1 MTINA
6 PLLVVALLNLGFVL
20 GLLLNLGGL
29 LTWVERKQAAVMANR
44 IGANRAYIP
53 IPLPGKGGIRWYK
66 GFTLIGLFHGIA
78 DAIKMLT
85 KEDYSPP
92 FADKFIYNIAP
103 WFAVIPVL
111 VTFAV
116 VPFGGPFQPGVMMGE
131 VLSTFGLTSLG
142 ASVSDFFGT
151 TTYQLQLADLNV
163 GLLFVFAM
171 GGTGIFSAALAG
183 WSSNNKY
190 SLMGALRSSSQMIS
204 YEVFMGMAILGIL
217 MIYGTVDM
225 GLIAQKQGALWF
237 GFIPTWGVFVQPHM
251 FVIFLVAL
259 MAENKRVPFDM
270 PEAESELVAGYFTEY
285 SAMKMGLFMMSEFI
299 EIAVI
304 SGLVT
309 TLFFGSY
316 HLPGVH
322 AATDAWYWASH
333 GGAASAMNVIWGM
346 EVPHFAV
353 VGLRVLTF
361 LGKLFFFC
369 WFLVLIRWTLP
380 KFRYDQVMRL
390 GWKILLPISLVNLVI
405 TAAVLLVIGS

>member
-1 MTINA
+1 MTIDG
-6 PLLVVALLNLGFVL
+6 PFVVVAVLNLAFVL
-20 GLLLNLGGL
+20 GLLLNMGGL

-53 IPLPGKGGIRWYK
+53 IPIPGKGGIRWYK
-66 GFTLIGLFHGIA
+66 RFTLIGLFHGIA

-85 KEDYSPP
+85 KEDYTPP
-92 FADKFIYNIAP
+92 FVDKFIYNIAP
-103 WFAVIPVL
+103 WFAVVPVL
-111 VTFAV
+111 LTFAV

-131 VLSTFGLTSLG
+131 VLSGVGLVG
-142 ASVSDFFGT
+142 VGESVSDFFGT

-163 GLLFVFAM
+163 GLLVVFAM
-171 GGTGIFSAALAG
+171 GGTGSFSAALAG

-225 GLIAQKQGALWF
+225 GRIAQMQGDLWF

-309 TLFFGSY
+309 TLFFGAY

-322 AATDAWYWASH
+322 AVTDTWYWAAH
-333 GGAASAMNVIWGM
+333 GGAAAAMNVIWGM
-346 EVPHFAV
+346 EVPHAAV
-353 VGLRVLTF
+353 IGLRVLTF
-361 LGKLFFFC
+361 LGKLCFFC

-390 GWKILLPISLVNLVI
+390 GWKVLLPISLINLVA
-405 TAAVLLVIGS
+405 TAVVLLFVGS

>member
-1 MTINA
+1 MSINA

-53 IPLPGKGGIRWYK
+53 IPIPGKGGIRWYK
-66 GFTLIGLFHGIA
+66 RFTAIGLFHGIA
-78 DAIKMLT
+78 DALKMLT
-85 KEDYSPP
+85 KEDYTPP
-92 FADKFIYNIAP
+92 FVDKFIYNIAP
-103 WFAVIPVL
+103 WFAVVPVL

-131 VLSTFGLTSLG
+131 VLSGVGLVSWGTT
-142 ASVSDFFGT
+142 VSDFFGT

-163 GLLFVFAM
+163 GILFVFAM

-225 GLIAQKQGALWF
+225 GLIAQMQGDVWF
-237 GFIPTWGVFVQPHM
+237 GVVPTWGVFVQPHM

-285 SAMKMGLFMMSEFI
+285 SAMKMGLFMMAEFI

-304 SGLVT
+304 AGLVT

-322 AATDAWYWASH
+322 AATDLWYWGSH
-333 GGAASAMNVIWGM
+333 GGAEAAINVVWGM
-346 EVPHFAV
+346 EVSHVAV
-353 VGLRVLTF
+353 IALRVLTF
-361 LGKLFFFC
+361 LGKLCFFC

-390 GWKILLPISLVNLVI
+390 GWKILLPISLVNLVA
-405 TAAVLLVIGS
+405 TAVVLLVIGN